1 MSARSREGPRKAFG
15 RTPANMAL
23 SSVIIGARL
32 RCGCDRPSMRSQVQG
47 ISGVLCS
54 VLMSPDTRISS
65 AVIPHENR
73 RELRTGLAQLS
84 LVEHALCQLDTRESL
99 RPAQRFETGFFYTD
113 HAGARQFADVQVG
126 AALGFS
132 PADEYYLWGLLALTF
147 NQPQPTRVFHATP
160 YYCLRKL
167 GFGDSGKHYAEFR
180 GALTRI
186 AGLSYACSAFYDPV
200 RKERRRVGF
209 QFLSYSLPLTD
220 DSARAWEFTWNE
232 AFFEHCAATGGKLF
246 FELTSRTYRELD
258 PASRRLYLVL
268 HKVFWRRRQSPH
280 YELRHLATQVLGFS
294 PMRPTYKLKHDVTR
308 CVERLLA
315 ADLLTLPEG
324 TGTPAALF
332 QKRSKG
338 RYSIQF
344 HRGPYFEKSLHG
356 EVSNSHRAPLADSPL
371 YDPLRAIR
379 FEEPMIR
386 WILRRFK
393 PSRIQIWADVTL
405 AKLEREG
412 KDAFSAG
419 PQAYFLDNLKAERT
433 KPDWYLEL
441 KKQETQTRERQAR
454 DELLSRID
462 TAEAE
467 SAYRV
472 ERSKAWRAHLERRGV
487 SREEY
492 QRVTQ
497 LLVTSYGEQLDQDAA
512 IEQAAHDAERRFA
525 AGFEFPDRQTW
536 IVENYVRRQLT
547 ESADE
552 L

>member
-1 MSARSREGPRKAFG
+1 M
-15 RTPANMAL
+15 
-23 SSVIIGARL
+23 
-32 RCGCDRPSMRSQVQG
+32 Q
-47 ISGVLCS
+47 GVLCS
-54 VLMSPDTRISS
+54 SLMPLETRTSPAAPS
-65 AVIPHENR
+65 HEGR
-73 RELRTGLAQLS
+73 RQLRTGLAQLS

-99 RPAQRFETGFFYTD
+99 RPAQRFGTGFFYTD
-113 HAGARQFADVQVG
+113 RTGARQFADVQVG
-126 AALGFS
+126 AAFGFS

-147 NQPQPTRVFHATP
+147 NQPQPSRVFHATP

-167 GFGDSGKHYAEFR
+167 GLGHSGKQYSKFR
-180 GALTRI
+180 GALARI
-186 AGLSYACSAFYDPV
+186 AGLSYACSAFYDPA

-209 QFLSYSLPLTD
+209 QFLSYSLPLSD

-246 FELTSRTYRELD
+246 FELTSRTYRDLD

-268 HKVFWRRRQSPH
+268 HKVFWRRKQSPH

-294 PMRPTYKLKHDVTR
+294 LSRPTYKLKHDVTR

-315 ADLLTLPEG
+315 AGLLTLPEG

-344 HRGPYFEKSLHG
+344 HRGPYFEKSSHG
-356 EVSNSHRAPLADSPL
+356 EASNSHRTPLVDSPL
-371 YDPLRAIR
+371 YDPLRAIG
-379 FEEPMIR
+379 FEEPMIH

-393 PSRIQIWADVTL
+393 PSRIQMWADVTL

-412 KDAFSAG
+412 KGAFSAG

-441 KKQETQTRERQAR
+441 KKQETQARERQAC

-462 TAEAE
+462 LAEAE

-487 SREEY
+487 SRKEY
-492 QRVTQ
+492 QQVTQ
-497 LLVTSYGEQLDQDAA
+497 MLVTSYGEQLDPTAA
-512 IEQAAHDAERRFA
+512 IEQATREAERRFA

-536 IVENYVRRQLT
+536 IFENYLHRQPT